1 MVRNV
6 LEEFDARAER
16 TQEMLFFG
24 ARDALHMLAAR
35 AQFREGVAHRVRN
48 GRNEP
53 VDERLPDPQ
62 RLVPEPHGAAQ
73 NTPNDIG
80 AAHIAGRHAI
90 RYGKGDGA
98 RMIGDHAHGY
108 AAPFA
113 LRLVLHAD
121 IVVRDD
127 FLPGRKRRHPGKQ
140 GRKQVRVVIRPL
152 ALQNRHQPL
161 QSQPGVHMYGR
172 KRFKRPARQRIVL
185 NEHEIPQLDDFRVI
199 RIDQVLAGRGPPRFV
214 RAQVDM
220 HFRTWPARP
229 LVPHHPEIVLRRK
242 EKYVRRVDVRF
253 GFP

>member
-6 LEEFDARAER
+6 LEEFNARAER

-24 ARDALHMLAAR
+24 SRDALHMLAAR
-35 AQFREGVAHRVRN
+35 TQFREGVAHRVCN

-53 VDERLPDPQ
+53 VDERLPNPQ
-62 RLVPEPHGAAQ
+62 RLIPEPHGAPQ
-73 NTPNDIG
+73 NTPNNIG
-80 AAHIAGRHAI
+80 APHIAGTHAI
-90 RYGKGDGA
+90 RYGEGDGA

-113 LRLVLHAD
+113 LGLVLHAY
-121 IVVRDD
+121 IVVRND
-127 FLPGRKRRHPGKQ
+127 FLPGRKRRHASKQ
-140 GRKQVRVVIRPL
+140 GRKQIRVVIRPL
-152 ALQNRHQPL
+152 ALQNRDQPL
-161 QSQPGVHMYGR
+161 QSQPGVHVYGR

-220 HFRTWPARP
+220 HFRTRPARP

-242 EKYVRRVDVRF
+242 EEDVRRVDVRF